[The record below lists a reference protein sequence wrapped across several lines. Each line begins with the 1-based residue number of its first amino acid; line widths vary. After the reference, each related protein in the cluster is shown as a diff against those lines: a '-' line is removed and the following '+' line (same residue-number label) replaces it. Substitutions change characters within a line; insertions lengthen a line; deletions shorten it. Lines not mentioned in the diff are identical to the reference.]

1 MQRLQT
7 PRRRAQGRSEAPDAE
22 ARQATPHPVDD
33 AGALADQALPLPV
46 RALGVLFLERR
57 DRDHAAVVRLAAQPA
72 EEGPPEQPGVEPVRL
87 RPPMLAR
94 HGDARRVNHVGFDAM
109 RPQPARQPK
118 TIAAGLEGDGHARDR
133 AAGPGRLAL
142 PAPQQLEQRLLV
154 RLELLQWMAFD
165 PWNNRGDEPARLAHL
180 DDRDERG
187 FVVQAGG
194 GSAQIIPLRHRA
206 LPGLSPAAIVLQPC
220 RPPHSVGAEARTSG
234 ARGGTAAASG
244 TPRRSPR

>member
-1 MQRLQT
+1 MI
-7 PRRRAQGRSEAPDAE
+7 
-22 ARQATPHPVDD
+22 
-33 AGALADQALPLPV
+33 GALADQALPLPV

-142 PAPQQLEQRLLV
+142 PASQQQLEQRLLV

-180 DDRDERG
+180 DDRDERQ

-194 GSAQIIPLRHRA
+194 GSAQIVPLRHQA
-206 LPGLSPAAIVLQPC
+206 LPGLSPAAILLQPC
-220 RPPHSVGAEARTSG
+220 RPPHSVFNRRYQLDTLTERLAYACARTAPHPYRVVIAG
-234 ARGGTAAASG
+234 W
-244 TPRRSPR
+244 